1 MRDGKRGRIAK
12 RISGERPLRRRPIFV
27 FLAVV
32 SVALRRVLV
41 RGGEAAALV
50 SRPAHAVNSRPQ
62 RYLNVIPTG
71 ANLFLQAKK
80 HVFCVLNGGKIYYFA
95 VAKITLLMRPTTAF
109 ISGRVFFR

>member
-1 MRDGKRGRIAK
+1 MIKLKKRMSKYGSKSEYRATVSAGGSP
-12 RISGERPLRRRPIFV
+12 SGLAANARSVGAPIFV

-50 SRPAHAVNSRPQ
+50 SRPAHAANSRPQ
-62 RYLNVIPTG
+62 RYLNVNPTG

-80 HVFCVLNGGKIYYFA
+80 HVFLCV
-95 VAKITLLMRPTTAF
+95 
-109 ISGRVFFR
+109 